1 MLVFIKYALLYF
13 HSSFAIIM
21 TRKRE
26 LVALL
31 LLSFGCLV
39 TVNSL
44 LLFLRVLSVCL
55 QYVIVVFPNLLLLKH
70 SKNVFAGMAVSLPMQ
85 SLSQI
90 DTRLG
95 FTYCDETNSHL
106 TKSHIYRSPLLSNRG
121 SSQRHAPGINL
132 PMTVLGQIR
141 PGTPPCK
148 YVLKRVSFGSKDCT
162 NELKLECA
170 YFLGQT
176 S

>member
-1 MLVFIKYALLYF
+1 
-13 HSSFAIIM
+13 M

-44 LLFLRVLSVCL
+44 LLFLTVLSVCL

-70 SKNVFAGMAVSLPMQ
+70 SKNVLLAWLLAYLILLLL
-85 SLSQI
+85 LSQI

-95 FTYCDETNSHL
+95 LTYCDETKSYL
-106 TKSHIYRSPLLSNRG
+106 TKSHIYRSPPPPLLSNRG

-162 NELKLECA
+162 KELKLECA